1 MFEEVGDREYVKNR
15 MEWGDGGGAE
25 DPTHF
30 ANGVVLSNLK
40 GIHEGF
46 LWGGPGV
53 PEWCAVCEDGDD
65 DGSCWVSLTPL
76 SSEAAQKK
84 A

>member
-30 ANGVVLSNLK
+30 VNGVVLSNLE

-65 DGSCWVSLTPL
+65 DGMEHLSPVSKVETSNGVP
-76 SSEAAQKK
+76 
-84 A
+84 